1 MARVPKPSKTA
12 SRRGAAPIARPAPS
26 ALARPIRAL
35 AARIPGATPAIVSA
49 SLMSMA
55 AHGLILAVP
64 GIILPLHP
72 PRVERSLEV
81 VLVNSK
87 SAEKPN
93 DYRLLAQN
101 NLDGG
106 GNTDEENR
114 RVQTPLPPV
123 DARAASL
130 KVQQARYEQ
139 RLAELESQARRLMTQ
154 IRSDKAVDTDDRAT
168 AGTADPRPKLLREQT
183 LSERRPVD
191 RDRRQSGPA
200 EQVAEPDR
208 ARQHAQGADT
218 ARDPRADA
226 APSTPG
232 GDTSDTTP
240 AARPDPRA
248 QTPPVPQASPP
259 PSASEQATR
268 AMNIARLE
276 AVIAK
281 NFDAYQSRP
290 KRKFIGARTAEY
302 RFARYVEEWRAK
314 VERVGNQNYP
324 EAAKQRDLHGSLQL
338 TVAIKSDGQIEAVE
352 INKSSGY
359 KILDAAAVHIVELA
373 APFAEFSS
381 DMQKD
386 TDVLHITRTWT
397 FTRADQLTSE

>member
-1 MARVPKPSKTA
+1 VARVSKPKKTA
-12 SRRGAAPIARPAPS
+12 SRAGAAPIARPAAS
-26 ALARPIRAL
+26 AIARPIRAI
-35 AARIPGATPAIVSA
+35 AGFIPGATPAIVGA
-49 SLMSMA
+49 SLLSVA

-64 GIILPLHP
+64 GIVLPLHP

-87 SAEKPN
+87 SAEKPSE
-93 DYRLLAQN
+93 YKLLAQN

-114 RVQTPLPPV
+114 RAQTPLPPV

-154 IRSDKAVDTDDRAT
+154 IHSDKSVQTDDRGL
-168 AGTADPRPKLLREQT
+168 AGAADPPPRLLRDRT
-183 LSERRPVD
+183 LSEHR
-191 RDRRQSGPA
+191 PA
-200 EQVAEPDR
+200 EQGRQPARGDRVAES
-208 ARQHAQGADT
+208 ARERSQGAASAHD
-218 ARDPRADA
+218 ARADVA
-226 APSTPG
+226 QTEAGTEA
-232 GDTSDTTP
+232 GDTP
-240 AARPDPRA
+240 PVARAEQAA
-248 QTPPVPQASPP
+248 QTPPLPQTTPP

-338 TVAIKSDGQIEAVE
+338 TVAIKTDGQIESVE
-352 INKSSGY
+352 INKSSGH

-373 APFAEFSS
+373 APFAAFSS